1 MMATTHAL
9 FGALLAIPAV
19 FVAPE
24 YAPVAFAAGI
34 AGGIFPDLDLYAEH
48 RKTLHYPVYFTVA
61 AAGALSAVL
70 IAPGTVTVAAAFFLL
85 SAALHSV
92 VDAFGGGLELRPWR
106 GVSERAVYDHF
117 RGRWISPRRW
127 VRYDGSP
134 EDLLLAAV
142 LAVPSIAVYES
153 TARRVVLGLLAVSGI
168 YTVLRK
174 PMVSVAEWLVGRI
187 PQEFM
192 HRIPERFVEDLQ

>member
-1 MMATTHAL
+1 
-9 FGALLAIPAV
+9 
-19 FVAPE
+19 
-24 YAPVAFAAGI
+24 
-34 AGGIFPDLDLYAEH
+34 
-48 RKTLHYPVYFTVA
+48 
-61 AAGALSAVL
+61 
-70 IAPGTVTVAAAFFLL
+70 
-85 SAALHSV
+85 V
-92 VDAFGGGLELRPWR
+92 VDAFGEGLELRPWR